1 MWAANICSWGWPDS
15 PSALPAEF
23 ESLVQASPVY
33 ELFGKE
39 GLESWDMPYAEVP
52 LHKGS
57 IGFHKHSGE
66 HDMEDYDWHRYIDRK
81 SVV

>member
-1 MWAANICSWGWPDS
+1 M
-15 PSALPAEF
+15 
-23 ESLVQASPVY
+23 Y

-66 HDMEDYDWHRYIDRK
+66 HDMEDYDWHRYMDFADRHWK
-81 SVV
+81 